1 MVLFLPGLLGR
12 RSILPFV
19 LDGNSPRNQPALPGR
34 GVTLP
39 PLCRDVGAVKKGHP
53 SRPGVLGSSL

>member
-1 MVLFLPGLLGR
+1 MALFLLGLLGR

-34 GVTLP
+34 GLALP
-39 PLCRDVGAVKKGHP
+39 SLCRDLGAVKKGHP
-53 SRPGVLGSSL
+53 SRPGVLGNSL